1 MAAGTTNTNGIIVSS
16 SGKVGIGTSSPSA
29 SLHIQQTSDGSGLSG
44 QEINTAYFH
53 NQEATAGHN
62 YGVRVKAGSNATDY
76 AFRVDTLATNGV
88 FEVDGTGAVMEN
100 NIPIRSR
107 AFVMALVFG

>member
-1 MAAGTTNTNGIIVSS
+1 MSLGTSGSERVRFDS
-16 SGKVGIGTSSPSA
+16 SGKVGLGNTSPSA

-88 FEVDGTGAVMEN
+88 FEVDGK
-100 NIPIRSR
+100 
-107 AFVMALVFG
+107 FKC